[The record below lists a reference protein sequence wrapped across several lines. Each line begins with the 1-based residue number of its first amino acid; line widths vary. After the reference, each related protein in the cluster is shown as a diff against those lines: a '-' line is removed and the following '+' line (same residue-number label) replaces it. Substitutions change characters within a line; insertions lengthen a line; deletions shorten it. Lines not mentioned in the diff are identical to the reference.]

1 MSHNLDIIF
10 SKKTIKSQQQWKQHP
25 HSPPN
30 TPWVSV
36 NRTSRCAAETGPRW
50 TDARSTP
57 GHTLA
62 LTCHIFPRPR
72 EGLNSG
78 LYNSYLVMSVLPTP
92 TRPLVYN
99 HIIPFLNSPHP
110 SSSPWKLHERLSVAV
125 NPYPELRGPLPGLWS
140 RPQTNTPE
148 SGGSKGTPILVG
160 HTHKGALLYIRK
172 EVNITEHLPRK
183 DM

>member
-1 MSHNLDIIF
+1 METAPTF
-10 SKKTIKSQQQWKQHP
+10 TSKHSMGECEPHVKVRCGDRAKVDWRTVDSRAHTRTHVPHFPKAQRRSKLRSLQQLP
-25 HSPPN
+25 RN
-30 TPWVSV
+30 E
-36 NRTSRCAAETGPRW
+36 CAP
-50 TDARSTP
+50 
-57 GHTLA
+57 
-62 LTCHIFPRPR
+62 
-72 EGLNSG
+72 
-78 LYNSYLVMSVLPTP
+78 NSYQALSLQPHNPLPKFTP
-92 TRPLVYN
+92 
-99 HIIPFLNSPHP
+99 P

-148 SGGSKGTPILVG
+148 SGESKGTPILVG